1 MITWNKK
8 YDCKDQDR
16 VDGPDG
22 RKYSVNGGKLPS
34 VTTMLGR
41 TRTPEKEESLA

>member
-8 YDCKDQDR
+8 YDYKAPSR

-22 RKYSVNGGKLPS
+22 RKYSVNGEKLPS
-34 VTTMLGR
+34 VTTILG
-41 TRTPEKEESLA
+41 